1 MKFMSTPLAGAHV
14 LALDQIADDRGFFA
28 RSFCARDFAAQ
39 GLAPVIAQANLS
51 YNHVKGT
58 LRGLHYQMAPAAEAK
73 LVRCTAGAIWD
84 VIVDLRP
91 GSATFRQHFGVEL
104 SAANRH
110 ALYVPEMFAHGYLT
124 LTDAAEVSYSVSEF
138 YTPGAEAG
146 YRYDDPVLAISWP
159 LPVAMISGK
168 DAAWPMIMDQ

>member
-1 MKFMSTPLAGAHV
+1 MKFISTPLVGAYV
-14 LALDQIADDRGFFA
+14 LALDQIADERGFFA

-39 GLAPVIAQANLS
+39 GLAPVIAQANMS
-51 YNHVKGT
+51 FNHVKGT
-58 LRGLHYQMAPAAEAK
+58 LRGLHYQTPPAAEAK

-91 GSATFRQHFGVEL
+91 GSASFQQHFGVEL

-124 LTDAAEVSYSVSEF
+124 LTDAVEVSYSVSEF
-138 YTPGAEAG
+138 YTPGVEAG
-146 YRYDDPVLAISWP
+146 YRYDDPVLAINWP
-159 LPVAMISGK
+159 IPVAVISAK
-168 DAAWPMIMDQ
+168 DAAWPMIMV